1 MQINYKKNKKMQKYL
16 LNSKKSCTFA
26 AVFARYMCAR
36 HVNIFIN
43 RLCWAVDLPL
53 NGT

>member
-26 AVFARYMCAR
+26 AVLRVICA
-36 HVNIFIN
+36 H
-43 RLCWAVDLPL
+43 DM
-53 NGT
+53 